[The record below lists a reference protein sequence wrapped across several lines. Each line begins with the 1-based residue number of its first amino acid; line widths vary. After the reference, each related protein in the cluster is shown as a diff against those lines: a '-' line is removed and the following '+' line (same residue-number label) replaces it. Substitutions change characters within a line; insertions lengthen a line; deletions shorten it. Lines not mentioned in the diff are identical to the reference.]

1 MFGAHPHQPWR
12 PSATRHN
19 YSEEESIQH
28 LNLIEFSIKMV
39 KDNDK
44 EAKMAFEQAY
54 NKSKFSK
61 TFKVGDF
68 VFVHFPPGTGIV
80 GGNKKS
86 LQIGEEFTVSA
97 NS

>member
-1 MFGAHPHQPWR
+1 MMWKQ
-12 PSATRHN
+12 N
-19 YSEEESIQH
+19 KD
-28 LNLIEFSIKMV
+28 LV
-39 KDNDK
+39 KDNHK
-44 EAKMAFEQAY
+44 EAKVAFEKAY
-54 NKSKFSK
+54 NKSKISK

-68 VFVHFPPGTGIV
+68 VLVHFPPGTGIV